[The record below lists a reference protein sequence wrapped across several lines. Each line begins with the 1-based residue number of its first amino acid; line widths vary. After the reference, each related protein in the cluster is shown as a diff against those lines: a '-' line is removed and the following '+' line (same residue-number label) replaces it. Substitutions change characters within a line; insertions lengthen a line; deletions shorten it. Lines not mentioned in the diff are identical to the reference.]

1 MKKLLKTISIIIVLF
16 LSAQCIYAQEITE
29 AEYLQLKNRLKSD
42 FMQKLKEEIKN
53 ELTEE
58 LQEKIKKEFIEELKA
73 EYTIEPKQKLVTAK
87 PETTIEINNPQKE
100 SKEVYTQKGE
110 TIKNTE
116 YPKEVG
122 EIELDK
128 ARYKLGEGLTFG
140 EQLLVIRGF
149 GNVNA
154 RYRDNNPSER
164 FESGDNF
171 FSLGE
176 FDLFMTSKLS
186 NRISFLNETV
196 FEFDRGE
203 NTEERTEPIEID
215 IERLLIHYDIN
226 NLLKIDVGKFFLPLG
241 YWIPTYNHGVWFQT
255 TMDRPDI
262 VNFQDKG
269 GPMPTHD
276 TGIKI
281 YGSALLEGFDLNYA
295 CAISNGRGVNTT
307 QRQNFR
313 DINDKKAI
321 SLQLDIQPHILE
333 GVRLGPSVYYDVI
346 PEDKTEPNR
355 ENELREIIYGGHIVY
370 TFRNIDLLT
379 EVFEINHD
387 EFSGG
392 VFNTIGGY
400 AQFAYTINKFKP
412 YYRYDYIDYSNDDP
426 FYRESELDFLDTSK
440 HTIGLRYEL
449 SHFNALKF
457 EYSHGV
463 FDDKDV
469 NVIGLQTTFS
479 F

>member
-1 MKKLLKTISIIIVLF
+1 MTRFFNPIVIFIITLLLF
-16 LSAQCIYAQEITE
+16 TTKGLNAQEISE
-29 AEYLQLKNRLKSD
+29 KEYLRLKNRLKAE
-42 FMQKLKEEIKN
+42 FMQKLKEEIKK
-53 ELTEE
+53 EL
-58 LQEKIKKEFIEELKA
+58 IDELKA
-73 EYTIEPKQKLVTAK
+73 EYTVEPKQKQVTAK
-87 PETTIEINNPQKE
+87 PETTIEINNPQDE
-100 SKEVYTQKGE
+100 SKELSAREEKTVKYTEYQKGA
-110 TIKNTE
+110 
-116 YPKEVG
+116 G

-128 ARYKLGEGLTFG
+128 ARYRLGEGLTFG
-140 EQLLVIRGF
+140 EQLLTIRGF

-154 RYRDNNPSER
+154 RYKDSNPSEK
-164 FESGDNF
+164 FEGGNNF

-203 NTEERTEPIEID
+203 DSEERTEPIEID

-226 NLLKIDVGKFFLPLG
+226 NLLKIEVGKFFLPIG
-241 YWIPTYNHGVWFQT
+241 YWIPTYNHGVWFYT

-269 GPMPTHD
+269 GPIPTHD
-276 TGIKI
+276 TGIKVS
-281 YGSALLEGFDLNYA
+281 GTALLEGFDLNYA
-295 CAISNGRGVNTT
+295 CAITNGRGVNTT
-307 QRQNFR
+307 QRQNFD
-313 DINDKKAI
+313 DINDKKAVSFQI
-321 SLQLDIQPHILE
+321 DVQPHIVE
-333 GVRLGPSVYYDVI
+333 GLRLGPSVYYDVI
-346 PEDKTEPNR
+346 PEDEDNPKR
-355 ENELREIIYGGHIVY
+355 GNEIREIIYGGHIIY
-370 TFRNIDLLT
+370 TIKNIELLS

-392 VFNTIGGY
+392 VFNTFGGY
-400 AQFAYTINKFKP
+400 AQFAYTIDKFKP

-426 FYRESELDFLDTSK
+426 FYRNSEFDFLDTKK

-449 SHFNALKF
+449 SHFNALKL

-463 FDDKDV
+463 FDDEDV
-469 NVIGLQTTFS
+469 NIIGLQTAFS

>member
-1 MKKLLKTISIIIVLF
+1 MTRFLNPIVIVIITLLLITTKCV
-16 LSAQCIYAQEITE
+16 YAQEISE
-29 AEYLQLKNRLKSD
+29 KEYLRLKNRLKTE
-42 FMQKLKEEIKN
+42 FVQKLKEEIKK
-53 ELTEE
+53 EL
-58 LQEKIKKEFIEELKA
+58 IEELKTESPSSQRKSKVEEIKSNYDIKQARINDPRKETEDLMEEEAIKTA
-73 EYTIEPKQKLVTAK
+73 E
-87 PETTIEINNPQKE
+87 QKE
-100 SKEVYTQKGE
+100 D
-110 TIKNTE
+110 TE
-116 YPKEVG
+116 
-122 EIELDK
+122 LNK

-154 RYRDNNPSER
+154 RYRDNNIGEG
-164 FESGDNF
+164 FDSGNNF

-196 FEFDRGE
+196 FEFDRGKD
-203 NTEERTEPIEID
+203 TEERTEPIEID
-215 IERLLIHYDIN
+215 IERLLIHYDVN
-226 NLLKIDVGKFFLPLG
+226 NLLKIDVGKFFLPIG
-241 YWIPTYNHGVWFQT
+241 YWVPTYNHGVWFQT

-269 GPMPTHD
+269 GPLPTHD
-276 TGIKI
+276 TGIKVA
-281 YGSALLEGFDLNYA
+281 GSALLEGFDLNYA
-295 CAISNGRGVNTT
+295 CAITNGRGGNTT
-307 QRQNFR
+307 QRQNFD
-313 DINDKKAI
+313 DINDKKAVSFQI
-321 SLQLDIQPHILE
+321 DVQPHILE

-346 PEDKTEPNR
+346 PEDEDNPKR
-355 ENELREIIYGGHIVY
+355 ENEIREIIYGGHIVY
-370 TFRNIDLLT
+370 TIKNIELLS

-392 VFNTIGGY
+392 VFNTFGGY
-400 AQFAYTINKFKP
+400 AQFAYTIDKFKP

-426 FYRESELDFLDTSK
+426 FYRNSEFDFLDTKK

-449 SHFNALKF
+449 SHFNALKL
-457 EYSHGV
+457 EYSHGG

-469 NVIGLQTTFS
+469 NIIGFQTAFS

>member
-1 MKKLLKTISIIIVLF
+1 MTRFLNPIAIFIITLLLITTKCV
-16 LSAQCIYAQEITE
+16 YAQEISE
-29 AEYLQLKNRLKSD
+29 AEYQQLKNRLKSE
-42 FMQKLKEEIKN
+42 FMQKLKEEIKK
-53 ELTEE
+53 EL
-58 LQEKIKKEFIEELKA
+58 IDELKS
-73 EYTIEPKQKLVTAK
+73 EYTIEPKQKQVAEIPK
-87 PETTIEINNPQKE
+87 TTVKVNDPKNE
-100 SKEVYTQKGE
+100 SKEVSTREEETVRYTEHQKGSE
-110 TIKNTE
+110 
-116 YPKEVG
+116 

-128 ARYKLGEGLTFG
+128 GRYRLGEGLTFG

-149 GNVNA
+149 GNIDA
-154 RYRDNNPSER
+154 RYIDHNVSDDITRGN
-164 FESGDNF
+164 NF

-196 FEFDRGE
+196 FEF
-203 NTEERTEPIEID
+203 ERSGNVEID
-215 IERLLIHYDIN
+215 IERLMIHYDVN
-226 NLLKIDVGKFFLPLG
+226 TLLKIDVGKFFLPIG
-241 YWIPTYNHGVWFQT
+241 YWVPTYNHGVWFQT

-269 GPMPTHD
+269 GPLPTHD
-276 TGIKI
+276 TGIKVS
-281 YGSALLEGFDLNYA
+281 GSALLEGFDLNYA

-307 QRQNFR
+307 QRQNF
-313 DINDKKAI
+313 DDMNDKKAL
-321 SLQLDIQPHILE
+321 SLQFEVQPHVVE
-333 GVRLGPSVYYDVI
+333 GLRLGPSVYYDVI
-346 PEDKTEPNR
+346 PEDETNPNR
-355 ENELREIIYGGHIVY
+355 ENEIREIIYGGHIVY
-370 TFRNIDLLT
+370 TIKNIELLS

-400 AQFAYTINKFKP
+400 AQFAYIIDKFKP
-412 YYRYDYIDYSNDDP
+412 YYRYDYIDYSNDDQ
-426 FYRESELDFLDTSK
+426 FYRESELNFLDTNK

-463 FDDKDV
+463 FDDEDV
-469 NVIGLQTTFS
+469 NIIGLQTAFS

>member
-1 MKKLLKTISIIIVLF
+1 MTRFLNPIAIVIITLLLLTTKCLN
-16 LSAQCIYAQEITE
+16 AQEISE
-29 AEYLQLKNRLKSD
+29 KEYLRLKNRLKTE
-42 FMQKLKEEIKN
+42 FMQKLKEEIKK
-53 ELTEE
+53 EL
-58 LQEKIKKEFIEELKA
+58 IEELKTESPSSQRKSKVEKIESNYDIKQARLNDPRKETEDIMEEEAIKTA
-73 EYTIEPKQKLVTAK
+73 EQKDD
-87 PETTIEINNPQKE
+87 
-100 SKEVYTQKGE
+100 
-110 TIKNTE
+110 
-116 YPKEVG
+116 
-122 EIELDK
+122 IELNN

-140 EQLLVIRGF
+140 EQLLTIRGF

-154 RYRDNNPSER
+154 RYRDNNIGEG
-164 FESGDNF
+164 FDSGNNF

-203 NTEERTEPIEID
+203 DAEEQTEPIEID
-215 IERLLIHYDIN
+215 IERLLIHYDVN
-226 NLLKIDVGKFFLPLG
+226 NLLKIEVGKFFLPIG
-241 YWIPTYNHGVWFQT
+241 YWIPTYNHGVWFYT

-269 GPMPTHD
+269 GPIPTHD
-276 TGIKI
+276 TGIKVS
-281 YGSALLEGFDLNYA
+281 GSALLESFDLNYA
-295 CAISNGRGVNTT
+295 CAITNGRGVNTT
-307 QRQNFR
+307 QRQNFD
-313 DINDKKAI
+313 DINDKKAVSFQI
-321 SLQLDIQPHILE
+321 DVQPHIFN

-346 PEDKTEPNR
+346 PEDEDNPKR
-355 ENELREIIYGGHIVY
+355 ESEIREIIYGGHIVY
-370 TFRNIDLLT
+370 TVKNIELLS

-392 VFNTIGGY
+392 VFNTFGGY
-400 AQFAYTINKFKP
+400 AQFAYTIDKFKP

-426 FYRESELDFLDTSK
+426 FYRNSELDFLDTKK

-449 SHFNALKF
+449 SHFNALKL

-463 FDDKDV
+463 FDDEDV
-469 NVIGLQTTFS
+469 NIIGLQTAFS